1 MPGAQAKRV
10 KSPLA
15 PGAAELIARRFH
27 ALSDPTR
34 LRILDHL
41 RTHEEAS
48 VGELTETLHTSQQNA
63 SKHLSALLAEGFVA
77 RRKRGTSSLYR
88 IADPGVH
95 ELCDGVCAGIEAQL
109 AELEATLSSPATKD
123 VR

>member
-1 MPGAQAKRV
+1 MATASTKKVQ
-10 KSPLA
+10 SPLN
-15 PGAAELIARRFH
+15 PEAAELIARRFR
-27 ALSDPTR
+27 ALADSTR

-41 RTHEEAS
+41 RNHEEAS
-48 VGELTETLHTSQQNA
+48 VGEITDALGASQQNV

-95 ELCDGVCAGIEAQL
+95 ELCDGVTAGIESQL
-109 AELEATLSSPATKD
+109 AELEA
-123 VR
+123 VFGG

>member
-1 MPGAQAKRV
+1 MARAKVKTV
-10 KSPLA
+10 KSPLS
-15 PGAAELIARRFH
+15 PGAAELIARRFR

-34 LRILDHL
+34 LRMLDHL

-48 VGELTETLHTSQQNA
+48 VGEITEALGASQQNV

-88 IADPGVH
+88 IADAGVH

-109 AELEATLSSPATKD
+109 AELEATLSS
-123 VR
+123 